1 MGQIDIESVLAV
13 DRRRPAAGSRPLAVL
28 KEVAAAE
35 TCGTSYRTASCSEPA
50 EGRAAVVVDAA
61 CYHPP
66 VHSLDSPPDFDAGRA
81 EETDR

>member
-1 MGQIDIESVLAV
+1 MGHFDLESVLAV
-13 DRRRPAAGSRPLAVL
+13 DRSQPAAGSRPLAVL

-35 TCGTSYRTASCSEPA
+35 TCGTSYRTVNGSEPV
-50 EGRAAVVVDAA
+50 GRAAVVVDAA

-81 EETDR
+81 TETDR